1 MKDDVTKVSIDKRD
15 ITGENEVS
23 GATLQVKDENDNII
37 EEWTSSDKPHDISG
51 KLIAG
56 KTYTLH
62 EENAPDGYA
71 YAEDITFTVEKD
83 GTITV
88 SALHQPVHPNQS
100 LPFC

>member
-1 MKDDVTKVSIDKRD
+1 
-15 ITGENEVS
+15 
-23 GATLQVKDENDNII
+23 
-37 EEWTSSDKPHDISG
+37 DISG

-71 YAEDITFTVEKD
+71 YAEDFTFTVEKD

-88 SALHQPVHPNQS
+88 DAANKDENGVIIMKDDVTKVSIDKRDITGENEVPGATLQVKD
-100 LPFC
+100 